1 MWRRIGRWWGISAGF
16 EDSRQ
21 FPASDGVTGLDAV
34 IAVAKRADDFNAI
47 AGRADSHM
55 LRIFPAMKLNL
66 IPEAREKGF

>member
-21 FPASDGVTGLDAV
+21 FPASDGVTGLDAA

-47 AGRADSHM
+47 AGRAESH
-55 LRIFPAMKLNL
+55 IANFSATKLHL
-66 IPEAREKGF
+66 IPKAREKAF